1 MSGQMVVLDTG
12 PIRELITYRAV
23 HDLGFAR
30 LRAQLQFLSEQ
41 SAHSKFIKFLSS
53 YRTKVT
59 SPSVVVELYHWIRK
73 TDRTG
78 HNRLWSLVHDE
89 FKGMEMKEDL
99 VALLEMPLDLVTR
112 CGPADISLL
121 ILAQRHL
128 PLDPMVVTIETELAA
143 ECSRARINAIRVQD
157 IISQV

>member
-1 MSGQMVVLDTG
+1 MSGQIVVLDTG

-23 HDLGFAR
+23 HDLGFAS
-30 LRAQLQFLSEQ
+30 LRAQLQFF
-41 SAHSKFIKFLSS
+41 SAPSAYSKFTKFLSS
-53 YRTKVT
+53 YRRKVT

-89 FKGMEMKEDL
+89 FKGMGMEEDL
-99 VALLEMPLDLVTR
+99 VTLLEMPLDLVAR

-128 PLDPMVVTIETELAA
+128 PSQPMVVTIEAELAA
-143 ECSRARINAIRVQD
+143 ECFRARINAIQ
-157 IISQV
+157 IQEILTQV